1 MVPGRVLKTAF
12 PFEALASDRG
22 LGNRGI
28 WVTLLFA
35 LAPLVEFSLSPG
47 QKSLV
52 LFLVVSTERRMDW
65 RRLRRAAFLFFV
77 AYIARSGEMG
87 GECKMAANESSP
99 TLIVANPGKAAAGAE
114 GALP

>member
-1 MVPGRVLKTAF
+1 MT
-12 PFEALASDRG
+12 
-22 LGNRGI
+22 
-28 WVTLLFA
+28 
-35 LAPLVEFSLSPG
+35 
-47 QKSLV
+47 
-52 LFLVVSTERRMDW
+52 
-65 RRLRRAAFLFFV
+65 AFLFFV